1 MARPQARRPPLDA
14 GSPRPGRAW
23 RAGAP
28 RDRYSA
34 SMGALA
40 SSSRSTSAATSPA
53 PAPLPSSWPPAAPCG
68 RVSARGAGA
77 RLSFW
82 RPPRP
87 RPPCNEKQGNDGRTQ
102 GAPPQ
107 SGAAGGPAGARG
119 RRKGARAGA
128 PAHRR
133 TGQARSARRPRGPP
147 RAARPQAAR
156 RAGSPSV
163 AAPARRSDRGLIPDL
178 RGLRGRGDSREDALA
193 ARGVRRVR
201 RVRRTDGPV
210 RPERT
215 RWLAGDPVCG
225 TGAPGG
231 RPRPRPGQQRQGGGR
246 ARLLVEQVA
255 REDGDVQQEEPRAA
269 LDQRERLV
277 GHAHKR
283 VPAQHVRQA
292 CRPCAQCLR
301 HTPSTARW
309 RAMRTKVCPR
319 SMSVRPAARA
329 LPATQ

>member
-1 MARPQARRPPLDA
+1 MGARRARPRKAER
-14 GSPRPGRAW
+14 
-23 RAGAP
+23 
-28 RDRYSA
+28 
-34 SMGALA
+34 
-40 SSSRSTSAATSPA
+40 
-53 PAPLPSSWPPAAPCG
+53 
-68 RVSARGAGA
+68 
-77 RLSFW
+77 
-82 RPPRP
+82 
-87 RPPCNEKQGNDGRTQ
+87 
-102 GAPPQ
+102 
-107 SGAAGGPAGARG
+107 PAGPREHAAA
-119 RRKGARAGA
+119 ARARA
-128 PAHRR
+128 RAHRPIAV
-133 TGQARSARRPRGPP
+133 QVRRAQRGGRKRGPP

-201 RVRRTDGPV
+201 RVRRTDRPV